1 MRILIIGYMHSKY
14 EKRVFKTVEILSK
27 NFEVIYQYWT
37 DKDEKR
43 YIEGNIS
50 YIPVKYEKRNNK
62 NIIHE
67 YFRRKNFDKVLF
79 DLIKNSDYD
88 IVYFHHFLQSL
99 PVKAFKAAKKKGKVV
114 IYDIHEYHPENFLSF
129 LKGLLK
135 RLKEKIMLKIFEKQ
149 IKLSD
154 KLVFVSKEIQE
165 DIFKTLSIN
174 KPYLIVPNYAHFS
187 VSAKEKKKEIV
198 LVGKT
203 PRNIEREKEI
213 IKRLISYGFKFKI
226 IGIDSEHFKDI
237 PHEYT
242 SFLPY
247 EDMMKGL
254 SKSAFS
260 LISYGSFGNE
270 EKNYIYSLP
279 HKFFD
284 SIAAGTPVIVRRDF
298 VSMAKEVKNYNIG
311 VIIDPN
317 NVEDSVKR
325 ILKAYEN
332 YNELLKN
339 VEKFK
344 NLYIWDKEKEEN
356 FLNFI
361 TNFNKITFNHINYI
375 I

>member
-1 MRILIIGYMHSKY
+1 MKKVLVIGYYHLKND
-14 EKRVFKTVEILSK
+14 KRVFRTVKALSRK
-27 NFEVIYQYWT
+27 SVVLYQYLS
-37 DKDEKR
+37 DNEKEIN
-43 YIEGNIS
+43 YGEENINFV
-50 YIPVKYEKRNNK
+50 PVFFKIDPKE
-62 NIIHE
+62 NIIKKAIK
-67 YFRRKNFDKVLF
+67 RIKF
-79 DLIKNSDYD
+79 DLKIMKIIKKENYD
-88 IVYFHHFLQSL
+88 ILYMHHFLPIFPL
-99 PVKAFKAAKKKGKVV
+99 EPFKIAKKRNKVL

-254 SKSAFS
+254 SK
-260 LISYGSFGNE
+260 
-270 EKNYIYSLP
+270 
-279 HKFFD
+279 
-284 SIAAGTPVIVRRDF
+284 
-298 VSMAKEVKNYNIG
+298 
-311 VIIDPN
+311 
-317 NVEDSVKR
+317 
-325 ILKAYEN
+325 
-332 YNELLKN
+332 
-339 VEKFK
+339 
-344 NLYIWDKEKEEN
+344 
-356 FLNFI
+356 
-361 TNFNKITFNHINYI
+361 
-375 I
+375 